1 MAATSTNIAVFIDLE
16 NVAIGVRE
24 AKLETFKMDLVMARL
39 LDKGNVIVRKAY
51 ADWGRFA
58 EYKRPLHD
66 SGVELTD
73 MPSSTSRG
81 KNSADIKMV
90 VDALELSFTKPHIDT
105 FALISGDSDFS
116 PLVAKLRENNRYTI
130 GVGVKASTSRILINA
145 CDEFIIYDDLAR
157 GRKKRSRGLSRLP
170 EESREA
176 FELLLESVAA
186 LQREGRNMHSSL
198 VKETM
203 KRKQPQFSEE
213 FHGYSSFNKLLEEAR
228 KRGLIELAKDPKSGT
243 WVVTEVSEATEAT
256 EPTEPTESTEE
267 AAAPKPKRS
276 TRKRTRKK
284 AAK

>member
-1 MAATSTNIAVFIDLE
+1 VATTSTNIAVFVDLE

-24 AKLETFKMDLVMARL
+24 AKLKTFDMNLVMARL

-58 EYKRPLHD
+58 EYKRPLHEA
-66 SGVELTD
+66 GIELTD
-73 MPSSTSRG
+73 MPGSTSRG

-105 FALISGDSDFS
+105 FALVSGDSDFS
-116 PLVAKLRENNRYTI
+116 PLVAKLRENDRYTI
-130 GVGVKASTSRILINA
+130 GVGVKASSSRILINA

-157 GRKKRSRGLSRLP
+157 GRKRRTTGLSSLP
-170 EESREA
+170 EKQQEA
-176 FELLLESVAA
+176 FVLLLESVAA

-203 KRKQPQFSEE
+203 KRKKPQFSEE
-213 FHGYSSFNKLLEEAR
+213 FHGYSSFNKLLEDAR
-228 KRGLIELAKDPKSGT
+228 KRGLVELAKDAKSGT
-243 WVVTEVSEATEAT
+243 WVVTEANDAGEPADDAPAEA
-256 EPTEPTESTEE
+256 P
-267 AAAPKPKRS
+267 APKRAKRA
-276 TRKRTRKK
+276 KRTRKK

>member
-1 MAATSTNIAVFIDLE
+1 MATTPSNIAVFVDLE

-24 AKLETFKMDLVMARL
+24 AKLTTFDMSLVMARL

-58 EYKRPLHD
+58 EYKRPLHEA
-66 SGVELTD
+66 GVELTD
-73 MPSSTSRG
+73 MPGSTSRG

-145 CDEFIIYDDLAR
+145 CDEFIIYDDLAK
-157 GRKKRSRGLSRLP
+157 GRKKRATGLSRLP
-170 EESREA
+170 EKSREA

-213 FHGYSSFNKLLEEAR
+213 FHGYSSFNKLLEDAR
-228 KRGLIELAKDPKSGT
+228 KRGLIEMAKDAKSGT
-243 WVVTEVSEATEAT
+243 WVVTEGSESS
-256 EPTEPTESTEE
+256 EPAEE
-267 AAAPKPKRS
+267 APAPEPRRS
-276 TRKRTRKK
+276 PRKRVRKK